1 MDTPRDNQARSSGV
15 SRRSFMQT
23 LGLSAA
29 GAAIADRAEALE
41 RGQDAQPADGPAILG
56 PDPVAVQLNVN
67 GRLVRTTIDPATT
80 LLECLRI
87 NAGLTGTK
95 EVCDRASCG
104 ACSVLVDGR
113 LVNACMML
121 ALDAVGAQITT
132 IEGLGEGV
140 GDAERLHPIQQAFIK
155 HDALQCG
162 FCTPGLIIAAKSLL
176 DRTPRPDLKQIRKGL
191 AGNICRCGT
200 YTNVFNAVLEA
211 SGQEPVRDSGTPGDR

>member
-1 MDTPRDNQARSSGV
+1 MSRPPTSDDRPPSGV

-29 GAAIADRAEALE
+29 GAAIADRAQAGAE
-41 RGQDAQPADGPAILG
+41 RSASTRQPAGPIVQGPGDVAIE
-56 PDPVAVQLNVN
+56 LNIN
-67 GRLVRTTIDPATT
+67 GRMMPATIDPATT
-80 LLECLRI
+80 LLDCLRVTL
-87 NAGLTGTK
+87 GLTGSK
-95 EVCDRASCG
+95 QVCDRASCG

-121 ALDAVGAQITT
+121 ALDAVGSQVTT
-132 IEGLGEGV
+132 VEGLAT
-140 GDAERLHPIQQAFIK
+140 GDQLHPVQTAFVT

-162 FCTPGLIIAAKSLL
+162 YCTPGLIMAAKALL
-176 DRTPRPDLKQIRKGL
+176 DRTARPDLKQIRKGL

-211 SGQEPVRDSGTPGDR
+211 SGQTAVQDTGTRRPG